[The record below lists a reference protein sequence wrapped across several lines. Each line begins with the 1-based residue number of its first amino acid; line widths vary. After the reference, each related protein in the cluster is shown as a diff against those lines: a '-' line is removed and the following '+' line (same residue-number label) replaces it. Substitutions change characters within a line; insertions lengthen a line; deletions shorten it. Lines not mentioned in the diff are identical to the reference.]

1 MASIDPVPPLHDF
14 DVLHPLIA
22 WNITLDTAAYSDE
35 IKAIFEFV
43 DGDCDLL
50 IEEVNLD
57 GALRSAAN
65 EDGVSS
71 ASTNPSHSSVAP
83 LGTDVGEVPVAR
95 TARTGAALPKE
106 ASTTSIRVDL
116 EKVDRVVDMVGEIVI
131 TQAVLAQQ
139 IDERMRDSN
148 PEIMRCVEL
157 LAQQTRVLQDSI
169 MSMRAQPVR
178 FVFARMARLIREL
191 ATQLGKKA
199 RLEMSGEATEID
211 KTVIEQLSDP
221 LVHMIRNS
229 LDHGIET
236 PERRRALG
244 KPEEAVI
251 RLSAAQVGGRIVI
264 RVADDGAG
272 IDRERVR
279 RKAIARGLLAADSN
293 LHETD
298 IDQLIFAPGF
308 TTSDVVTDTSGR
320 GVGMDVVRQN
330 IEKLGGRVGVANEP
344 GQGVVMT
351 MILPLTLAVLDV
363 MLVRSGGT
371 PYVVPLA
378 SVIESMQAQGAATSD
393 LPSGSRVLRVR
404 QNYVRLFD
412 LAAMFGAS
420 RVPNGDAPDGFIVL
434 CETDGGRRAAI
445 VVDEILGQQQVV
457 IKSIE
462 ANFAR
467 VEGIAGGTIL
477 GDGSVALILDVAGL
491 ELMAERRSLT
501 RMAA

>member
-1 MASIDPVPPLHDF
+1 
-14 DVLHPLIA
+14 
-22 WNITLDTAAYSDE
+22 
-35 IKAIFEFV
+35 
-43 DGDCDLL
+43 
-50 IEEVNLD
+50 
-57 GALRSAAN
+57 
-65 EDGVSS
+65 
-71 ASTNPSHSSVAP
+71 
-83 LGTDVGEVPVAR
+83 
-95 TARTGAALPKE
+95 
-106 ASTTSIRVDL
+106 
-116 EKVDRVVDMVGEIVI
+116 
-131 TQAVLAQQ
+131 
-139 IDERMRDSN
+139 
-148 PEIMRCVEL
+148 
-157 LAQQTRVLQDSI
+157 
-169 MSMRAQPVR
+169 
-178 FVFARMARLIREL
+178 
-191 ATQLGKKA
+191 
-199 RLEMSGEATEID
+199 
-211 KTVIEQLSDP
+211 
-221 LVHMIRNS
+221 
-229 LDHGIET
+229 
-236 PERRRALG
+236 
-244 KPEEAVI
+244 
-251 RLSAAQVGGRIVI
+251 
-264 RVADDGAG
+264 
-272 IDRERVR
+272 
-279 RKAIARGLLAADSN
+279 